1 MTGSDNNEAPPVDK
15 HARHASDGS
24 RPQTITLEHAQH
36 HRPPAHR
43 RPRWSRRLL
52 TGVRRAFARLFARHG
67 SRSLRAQVALS
78 AAVGIL
84 ILVTAIGI
92 PLWTFLEEVNFNL
105 VDARLQRLT
114 TVVQGPALRREYPDA
129 NLDFTVR
136 TPGLN
141 LVRGVSLPELPA
153 KKTPVTAEIDGRLY
167 RVYTVY
173 IGSTDQVRLSVAEP
187 LDSTLKHIDDQHRV
201 IVVVG
206 FASVVAGGVLGWL
219 LGGFAV
225 RPLRELDDTTR
236 QIASSGG
243 VGEPPHVTGAREVEA
258 IAEAMR
264 AMLDRIGEERATS
277 DAALATARDFALLS
291 AHELRTPLT
300 AMRTNLEI
308 LTAHEL
314 PQNDR
319 QEIVGDVLRTQR
331 RVEETLTALEHL
343 AAHELNTDDDYA
355 DVNLND
361 LLDQAVVDAARANPD
376 VTVRLTASEP
386 LTARAVRAGLRL
398 AVDNAITNAIR
409 HGHATLVQVTLTATD
424 HLNQPPTIAIT
435 IDDNGCGVPEKQR
448 EIIFRRFVRG
458 TTAKGPGSGL
468 GMALIA
474 QQAAIHHGTAQL
486 TTSPQNGA
494 RLTITI
500 PRQQPTPKPKR
511 RRVSPCANGCALR
524 RNTSD
529 RAGRAPRRC
538 EAAWRAPRRSASRSS
553 QRPSPPPSGSLWSGS
568 TRSSSTRSLRRRPPS
583 ARTRSNGAGSRI
595 ATPTTS
601 TPTAK

>member
-1 MTGSDNNEAPPVDK
+1 M
-15 HARHASDGS
+15 
-24 RPQTITLEHAQH
+24 
-36 HRPPAHR
+36 
-43 RPRWSRRLL
+43 
-52 TGVRRAFARLFARHG
+52 
-67 SRSLRAQVALS
+67 
-78 AAVGIL
+78 
-84 ILVTAIGI
+84 
-92 PLWTFLEEVNFNL
+92 
-105 VDARLQRLT
+105 
-114 TVVQGPALRREYPDA
+114 
-129 NLDFTVR
+129 
-136 TPGLN
+136 
-141 LVRGVSLPELPA
+141 
-153 KKTPVTAEIDGRLY
+153 
-167 RVYTVY
+167 YTVQFATQSW
-173 IGSTDQVRLSVAEP
+173 GTPDQKLAVATP
-187 LDSTLKHIDDQHRV
+187 LDTTQKHTEDEYKL

-206 FASVVAGGVLGWL
+206 FAAVVAGGVLGWL

-225 RPLRELDDTTR
+225 RPLRELASATR
-236 QIASSGG
+236 QIASSGR
-243 VGEPPHVTGAREVEA
+243 GEGGTPGDPSQPEKWRQYLHVTGAREVEA

-500 PRQQPTPKPKR
+500 PRQQPTPQTKTD
-511 RRVSPCANGCALR
+511 VA
-524 RNTSD
+524 
-529 RAGRAPRRC
+529 
-538 EAAWRAPRRSASRSS
+538 
-553 QRPSPPPSGSLWSGS
+553 
-568 TRSSSTRSLRRRPPS
+568 
-583 ARTRSNGAGSRI
+583 
-595 ATPTTS
+595 
-601 TPTAK
+601 